1 MDLMSCHNCHEGE
14 ALLTTRRGPRYQCN
28 VCGVSGQWGEFT
40 LRGEIN
46 PSLMEQTSEAG
57 RGWNAL
63 QTKLARLELLA
74 VTLKSDAPKQTK
86 GRL

>member
-1 MDLMSCHNCHEGE
+1 MDLMSCHNCREGE
-14 ALLTTRRGPRYQCN
+14 ALLITRRGPRYQCN

-40 LRGEIN
+40 LQGETD

-57 RGWNAL
+57 RAWNAL
-63 QTKLARLELLA
+63 QTKLARLELLEA
-74 VTLKSDAPKQTK
+74 MFQSDEAKQTK